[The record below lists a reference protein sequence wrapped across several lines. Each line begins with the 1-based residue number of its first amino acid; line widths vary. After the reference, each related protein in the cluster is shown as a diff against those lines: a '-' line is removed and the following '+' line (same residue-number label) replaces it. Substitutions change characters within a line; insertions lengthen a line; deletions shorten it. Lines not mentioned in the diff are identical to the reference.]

1 MTTLPAAQTP
11 VSVPHEVYPAQED
24 SHLLVG
30 VMLRSGL
37 ASGRRVAD
45 LCTGSGVVAIAAA
58 EAGAESVVAVDVS
71 AQAVRC
77 ARMNAISRGTELRT
91 LTGSWEQVLG
101 NERFD
106 LVTCNPPYVPDD
118 GRTQPAWDA
127 GPPVAYNAGTNGRR
141 VLDPLCTA
149 APKLLHPGG
158 SMLIVQSEF
167 ADIRRS
173 VKLLGLGGLRAT
185 IVAQQAI
192 PFGPVLLPRALWLER
207 RGLLKP
213 GVRMER
219 LVVIRADKS

>member
-1 MTTLPAAQTP
+1 MP
-11 VSVPHEVYPAQED
+11 VSLPREVYPAQHD

-30 VMLRSGL
+30 AMLRSGL

-58 EAGAESVVAVDVS
+58 VAGAESVVAVDVS

-77 ARMNAISRGTELRT
+77 ARMNAVNRGTELRT
-91 LTGSWEQVLG
+91 LTGPWEQVLG
-101 NERFD
+101 HERFD

-118 GRTQPAWDA
+118 GSTQPAWDA

-149 APKLLHPGG
+149 ASKLLHPGG

-173 VKLLGLGGLRAT
+173 GWRLAAGGLRAK
-185 IVAQQAI
+185 IVAQKSI

-213 GVRMER
+213 GVRLER

>member
-1 MTTLPAAQTP
+1 MTTLPAAPMP
-11 VSVPHEVYPAQED
+11 VSMPRQVYPAQHD

-30 VMLRSGL
+30 AMLRSGL

-58 EAGAESVVAVDVS
+58 EAGAKSVVAVDVS
-71 AQAVRC
+71 AHAVRC

-91 LTGSWEQVLG
+91 LIGPWHRVLG
-101 NERFD
+101 QARFD

-118 GRTQPAWDA
+118 GNTQPAWDA
-127 GPPVAYNAGTNGRR
+127 GPPIAYNAGPDGRQ

-149 APKLLHPGG
+149 APRILHQGG

-167 ADIRRS
+167 ADVRRS
-173 VKLLGLGGLRAT
+173 LRLLACGGLRAK
-185 IVAQQAI
+185 IVAQRSI

-213 GVRMER
+213 GVRTEK